1 VNDPSAR
8 PASVRSRHTDCVN
21 PFRQLSSRVLTV
33 FVLCVAA
40 ATIGVGLALARGS
53 ATATATNAGI
63 VVVQTKLGYQGG
75 SAAGTGIVLTS
86 SGEVLTNNHVI
97 QGATSVKVT
106 VPGTSHSYSASVV
119 GYSMTGDIAVLKL
132 SGASGLATVSV
143 GDSAKLHVGQH
154 VTAVGNARGRG
165 TLTRSSGSITALG
178 RTITAGDGVN
188 SERLVGLIQTDAAL
202 QPGDSGG
209 PLLDA
214 SGRVVGIDTAATT
227 GFTFQST
234 AGGGYAIPIARAV
247 SVAKQIDTGRSTTT
261 VHVGKTAFLGIE
273 VARTSSSGDS
283 LAGVPVGSV
292 LPHSP
297 AARAGLSSGSLVI
310 ALDGHNVGS
319 SNALVKLLLLRHPGQ
334 KAKLTWVDTSGTQ
347 RTTTIT
353 LASGPPQ

>member
-1 VNDPSAR
+1 
-8 PASVRSRHTDCVN
+8 VN
-21 PFRQLSSRVLTV
+21 PFRRLSSRVLAV
-33 FVLCVAA
+33 FVACLAA
-40 ATIGVGLALARGS
+40 ATIGAGLGLARG
-53 ATATATNAGI
+53 TATGSNAGI

-75 SAAGTGIVLTS
+75 SAAGTGIVLTP

-97 QGATSVKVT
+97 QGATSVKVS
-106 VPGTSHSYSASVV
+106 VLGSGSHSYSASVV
-119 GYSMTGDIAVLKL
+119 GYSMGGDIAVLQLK
-132 SGASGLATVSV
+132 GASGLATVSV
-143 GDSAKLHVGQH
+143 GDSANLHVGQH
-154 VTAVGNARGRG
+154 VTAVGNARGQG
-165 TLTRSSGSITALG
+165 SLTRSTGTITALG

-188 SERLVGLIQTDAAL
+188 SERLVDLIQTNAAL

-214 SGRVVGIDTAATT
+214 SGRVIGIDTAATT

-234 AGGGYAIPIARAV
+234 AGGGYAIPIDRAV
-247 SVAKQIDTGRSTTT
+247 SLAKQIENGRSTTK

-273 VARTSSSGDS
+273 VARTASSGDS
-283 LAGVPVGSV
+283 GAGVPVGGV

-297 AARAGLSSGSLVI
+297 ASKAGLTAGALVL

-319 SNALVKLLLLRHPGQ
+319 SNALVRLLLQRHPGQ
-334 KAKLTWVDTSGTQ
+334 KARLTWVSPSGAQ

>member
-1 VNDPSAR
+1 
-8 PASVRSRHTDCVN
+8 VN
-21 PFRQLSSRVLTV
+21 PFRRVSSRVLAV
-33 FVLCVAA
+33 FVVCVTAA
-40 ATIGVGLALARGS
+40 AIGAGLGLAHG
-53 ATATATNAGI
+53 TAAASNAGI

-75 SAAGTGIVLTS
+75 SAAGTGIVLTP

-97 QGATSVKVT
+97 QGATSVKVV
-106 VPGTSHSYSASVV
+106 VPGTTHSYSASVV
-119 GYSMTGDIAVLKL
+119 GYSMGGDIAVLHLK
-132 SGASGLATVSV
+132 SASGLATVTV
-143 GDSAKLHVGQH
+143 GDSAKVHVGQR
-154 VTAVGNARGRG
+154 VTAVGNARGKG
-165 TLTRSSGSITALG
+165 SLTRSTGTITALG

-214 SGRVVGIDTAATT
+214 SDHVIGIDTAATT

-234 AGGGYAIPIARAV
+234 AGGGYAIPIDRAV
-247 SVAKQIDTGRSTTT
+247 SVARVIEAGRSTTA

-273 VARTSSSGDS
+273 VAQTASSGDS
-283 LAGVPVGSV
+283 GAGVPVGGI

-297 AARAGLSSGSLVI
+297 AAKAGLTAGALVL

-319 SNALVKLLLLRHPGQ
+319 SNALVKLLLQRHPGQ
-334 KAKLTWVDTSGTQ
+334 KAMLTWVSPSGAQ

>member
-1 VNDPSAR
+1 VNGRFDR
-8 PASVRSRHTDCVN
+8 PAQARSGHTDGVN
-21 PFRQLSSRVLTV
+21 PFRRLSSRALAVCLA
-33 FVLCVAA
+33 VAA
-40 ATIGVGLALARGS
+40 AATLGASLALARGS
-53 ATATATNAGI
+53 ATAANAGV

-97 QGATSVKVT
+97 QGATSVKVL
-106 VPGTSHSYSASVV
+106 VPGTSRSYKASVV
-119 GYSMTGDIAVLKL
+119 GYSMSGDVAVLQL

-143 GDSAKLHVGQH
+143 GDSASLHVGQR

-165 TLTRSSGSITALG
+165 TLTRSTGKITALG

-209 PLLDA
+209 PLLDE

-247 SVAKQIDTGRSTTT
+247 AVAKQVETGRSTTT

-273 VARTSSSGDS
+273 VGRTSGFGDQG
-283 LAGVPVGSV
+283 GVPVSSV
-292 LPHSP
+292 LAHSP
-297 AARAGLSSGSLVI
+297 AAKAGLASGDLVV
-310 ALDGHNVGS
+310 ALDGHDVGS
-319 SNALVKLLLLRHPGQ
+319 STALVKLLLLRHPGQ
-334 KAKLTWVDTSGTQ
+334 KAKVTWVDPTGT
-347 RTTTIT
+347 THSATIT